1 MRKSIDYTLYLVTDR
16 ELVPGGTL
24 EEAVE
29 AAIRGGCTVVQVREK
44 TASSREFLERARRV
58 KRITDA
64 HGVPLIVNDRADIAL
79 AVGADGLHIGQ
90 DDLPLSDA
98 RRVVGDMVVGVS
110 AANMDEALAAK
121 AGGADYLGVGAMFPT
136 DTKKDARSVSVDELA
151 RIKRETGLPIVAIGG
166 ISERTLPLLA
176 GAGIDGIA
184 VVSAIL
190 SHRDAAASAASLK
203 ANFLAQSGGRN
214 G

>member
-16 ELVPGGTL
+16 ELVSAGTL
-24 EEAVE
+24 EDAVG

-44 TASSREFLERARRV
+44 TASSREFLDRARRV
-58 KRITDA
+58 RRITDA
-64 HGVPLIVNDRADIAL
+64 LGVPLIVNDRADIAL
-79 AVGADGLHIGQ
+79 AAGADGLHIGQ

-98 RRVVGDMVVGVS
+98 RRVVGDMVIGVS
-110 AANMDEALAAK
+110 VASLDEALAAK

-136 DTKKDARSVSVDELA
+136 DTKKDTRSVSIDELA
-151 RIKRETGLPIVAIGG
+151 RIKRETGLPVVAIGG
-166 ISERTLPLLA
+166 ISEATLPSLSR
-176 GAGIDGIA
+176 AGIDGIA

-190 SHRDAAASAASLK
+190 SHSDANAAAASLK
-203 ANFLAQSGGRN
+203 AKFLALSGGRD